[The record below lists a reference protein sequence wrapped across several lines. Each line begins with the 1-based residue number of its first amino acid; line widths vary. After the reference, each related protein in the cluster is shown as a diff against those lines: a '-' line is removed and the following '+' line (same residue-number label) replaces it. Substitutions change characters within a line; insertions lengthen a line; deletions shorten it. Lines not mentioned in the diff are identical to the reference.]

1 MTWTEYNKVN
11 LWGCS
16 STWCCTS
23 PLPLPHRSAMTPVC
37 PVHQHHSHVSIHYDH
52 NVPLLSMYLVVLLI
66 SNTSWNVSM
75 KYYIYVQFSIVK
87 HVVLVLIHTPHVLH
101 TFIFIAQHLVY
112 EHVHIT
118 HFCNPMKCAIHHV
131 YITSPMLHSLPV
143 ITQNP
148 SSLSSLECLYY
159 FTSIY
164 IYCST
169 TLISN
174 TLRVLVLPDS
184 WCHDMAHFR
193 NHIKCTI

>member
-16 STWCCTS
+16 STWCCTL

-87 HVVLVLIHTPHVLH
+87 HVVLVLITHLMYSIHLYLLPNIWCMNM
-101 TFIFIAQHLVY
+101 FISHIFATTWNVQYTMFILLVPCFTLCQWLLKTHPACPLWNVCTTLLVY
-112 EHVHIT
+112 TYTVV
-118 HFCNPMKCAIHHV
+118 P
-131 YITSPMLHSLPV
+131 L
-143 ITQNP
+143 
-148 SSLSSLECLYY
+148 
-159 FTSIY
+159 
-164 IYCST
+164 
-169 TLISN
+169 
-174 TLRVLVLPDS
+174 
-184 WCHDMAHFR
+184 
-193 NHIKCTI
+193 